1 MIRRLHNC
9 VLRISLIT
17 GCFCFPTPDAQS
29 QKNNILTTAKLNAYV
44 DYFNSTDDETVKNY
58 ITNDNAKDWLA
69 GNIPLFE
76 CPDTTI
82 EKVYYYRWWTFR
94 KHLKQTPDGY
104 VFTEFITPMNHGGKY
119 NTISSALG
127 HHIYEGRWLRD
138 TQYINQY
145 IRFWLYT
152 DKQTAKPHLHAFSSW
167 IDNAVYNYFLVSNDA
182 NFIRD
187 NIGALDADYRLW
199 EQEKQLLDGKFW
211 QFDVRDA
218 MEESIS
224 GGRKEKNVRPTINS
238 YMYGNAV
245 ALNKMATI
253 VGNDSLQTKYAAKA
267 SALGSVVHDYLWDDT
282 AGFFKVRLQ
291 DGKFSDAREAIG
303 FIPWY
308 FNLPADKKKY
318 AKQWKQ
324 LTDTTGFNAP
334 WGLTTAERRH
344 ALFRT
349 HGSGHGCEWDGA
361 IWPFAT
367 TQTLKG
373 LSNLLT
379 NYKHKGTMTSQVFYD
394 QLHTYAWAHQKNGLP
409 YLGEYQDEKNGE
421 WLKGDNPRSS
431 YYNHSG
437 FVDLVIN
444 DLIGLKP
451 RQDNIVEVYPLIP
464 ANKWEWFCLDN
475 VVYHGKQLS
484 ILYDKSGTKYNRG
497 KGFYIY
503 ADGKEIYHGKKL
515 KHVTAS
521 M

>member
-1 MIRRLHNC
+1 
-9 VLRISLIT
+9 
-17 GCFCFPTPDAQS
+17 
-29 QKNNILTTAKLNAYV
+29 
-44 DYFNSTDDETVKNY
+44 
-58 ITNDNAKDWLA
+58 
-69 GNIPLFE
+69 
-76 CPDTTI
+76 
-82 EKVYYYRWWTFR
+82 
-94 KHLKQTPDGY
+94 
-104 VFTEFITPMNHGGKY
+104 
-119 NTISSALG
+119 
-127 HHIYEGRWLRD
+127 
-138 TQYINQY
+138 
-145 IRFWLYT
+145 
-152 DKQTAKPHLHAFSSW
+152 
-167 IDNAVYNYFLVSNDA
+167 
-182 NFIRD
+182 
-187 NIGALDADYRLW
+187 
-199 EQEKQLLDGKFW
+199 
-211 QFDVRDA
+211 
-218 MEESIS
+218 
-224 GGRKEKNVRPTINS
+224 
-238 YMYGNAV
+238 MYGNAV

-253 VGNDSLQTKYAAKA
+253 VGNDSLQTKYAAKS
-267 SALGSVVHDYLWDDT
+267 SALRSVVQDYLWDDT
-282 AGFFKVRLQ
+282 TDFFKVRLQ
-291 DGKFSDAREAIG
+291 SGKFSDAREAIG

-409 YLGEYQDEKNGE
+409 YLGEYQDERNGE

-475 VVYHGKQLS
+475 VVYHGKLLS

-515 KHVTAS
+515 RHVTAS